1 MIDPQLA
8 PDQELP
14 VAFCELCDKQY
25 RASSECLNCNVPMC
39 SSCKENHLKNE
50 RMSKH
55 VIKDYSDMLLR
66 LPPKPEV
73 EGKSGALIKDLER
86 KFKSD
91 IRPPSSTNSANS
103 KRSVRSMMFERK
115 KDKFQLQEELQL
127 MQCANH
133 PTVTLTYYSVHMREL
148 VCSLCISENRGQIY
162 FQQAKPIDNAIK
174 QLQQAVQI

>member
-1 MIDPQLA
+1 
-8 PDQELP
+8 
-14 VAFCELCDKQY
+14 
-25 RASSECLNCNVPMC
+25 
-39 SSCKENHLKNE
+39 
-50 RMSKH
+50 
-55 VIKDYSDMLLR
+55 
-66 LPPKPEV
+66 
-73 EGKSGALIKDLER
+73 
-86 KFKSD
+86 
-91 IRPPSSTNSANS
+91 
-103 KRSVRSMMFERK
+103 MFERK